1 MSKPDPACVF
11 CRILAGEAPAKV
23 IYEDE
28 QVIAIRDIHPIAPL
42 HVLVI
47 PRRHIPSVN
56 ELEPGDEGLVGH
68 MVLVAGELARR
79 EGVAGRGYRLLLNT
93 GRESG
98 QTVYHLHLH
107 LISGKLTRF
116 VMG

>member
-1 MSKPDPACVF
+1 MSKPDDSCIF
-11 CRILAGEAPAKV
+11 CKILAGEAPAKI

-56 ELEPGDEGLVGH
+56 ELEAGDEALMGH
-68 MVLVAGELARR
+68 MVLVAGELAKQ

-98 QTVYHLHLH
+98 QTVFHLHLH